1 MDGRN
6 AIGEFLRAR
15 RQLVRPEDVGIRA
28 GGLRRVPGL
37 RREEVAMLAG
47 ISSDYYLRLEQGRDR
62 NPSVQVLE
70 ALARV
75 LRLDADAT
83 AYLIGLAQSR
93 SAQRPARAAAQT
105 RQPAPE
111 RVPASVLQLI
121 DGWTNNPAYVQNK
134 VSDVLAVNA
143 LAAALSPNYAPGVNL
158 LRAAFLDPS
167 DRALRRDWDEATA
180 EGVAGLRAQVGP
192 DIDDPRLV
200 ELVGELSVRSERFR
214 RLWARHDVQPKR
226 GRTSHLRHPQV
237 GDLELHSNKLVV
249 SGTEG
254 LILVVFHAEPG
265 SRSAE
270 LLGILGSLTAPAAG
284 PRRAEPDHYPLD
296 ER

>member
-1 MDGRN
+1 MDGTN
-6 AIGEFLRAR
+6 ALGEFLRAR
-15 RQLVRPEDVGIRA
+15 RELVRPEDVGINA

-75 LRLDADAT
+75 LHLDPDAT
-83 AYLIGLAQSR
+83 AYLIDLAQAR
-93 SAQRPARAAAQT
+93 IARRPGRPAARRT
-105 RQPAPE
+105 SPPPE
-111 RVPASVLQLI
+111 RVSVSIRQLI
-121 DGWTNNPAYVQNK
+121 DGWPNNPAYVQNK
-134 VSDVLAVNA
+134 FSDLLAVNA

-158 LRAAFLDPS
+158 LRAAFLDAS
-167 DRALRRDWDEATA
+167 ERALRRDWEEATE
-180 EGVAGLRAQVGP
+180 EGVASLRAHVGP
-192 DIDDPRLV
+192 DVDDPRLV
-200 ELVGELSVRSERFR
+200 ELVGELSVRSDRFR

-226 GRTSHLRHPQV
+226 GRVSRLSHPQV
-237 GDLELHSNKLVV
+237 GDLELQSNKLGIG
-249 SGTEG
+249 GTDG

-270 LLGILGSLTAPAAG
+270 LLGILGSLTATGRTA
-284 PRRAEPDHYPLD
+284 RRDEPDHQPID
-296 ER
+296 EQ